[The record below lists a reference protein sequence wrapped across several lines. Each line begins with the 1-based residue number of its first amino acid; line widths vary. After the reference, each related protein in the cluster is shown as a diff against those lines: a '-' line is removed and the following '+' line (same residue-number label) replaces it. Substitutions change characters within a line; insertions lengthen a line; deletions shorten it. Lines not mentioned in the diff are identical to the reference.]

1 MPTLRLRAFIAITAA
16 TLILLSPAIA
26 TSPDLGKTPQVLL
39 LHRVDLPAGK
49 VTDYVSIES
58 QIANA
63 YRDAAVP
70 VYWVALQ
77 SISGP
82 PHILYFDGYDTFAQI
97 EAAGT
102 AISRAE
108 QSHSDLA
115 RMQSDLTQLMQSS
128 QAVFSLRR
136 EDLGYRQDRFDI
148 VKFRYVRV
156 TVVQLRS
163 GFEQD
168 FADAIRTIRRP
179 FEVVGSESPW
189 AIFQVQSGMPAPTF
203 IAVQLLTSLKEFD
216 DAIEARKYDRENP
229 FDFGRSK
236 PGLMPKDSITSMESN
251 LYSVNLKISNVP
263 PGNSSRLFSA
273 PTENRF
279 LYLSALAMNPIRGTI
294 NGSNQQGRNEH
305 ATQSISSLVRRSEI
319 R

>member
-1 MPTLRLRAFIAITAA
+1 MPMHRLHALIALVATAS
-16 TLILLSPAIA
+16 ILLFPANA

-49 VTDYVSIES
+49 VTDFVSIES

-77 SISGP
+77 SVSGA

-97 EAAGT
+97 EAAGA
-102 AISRAE
+102 AISKAE

-115 RMQSDLTQLMQSS
+115 RMQSDLTRLMQLS
-128 QAVFSLRR
+128 QAVFGLRC

-156 TVVQLRS
+156 TVIQLRS

-168 FADAIRTIRRP
+168 FADAIRTIRKP

-189 AIFQVQSGMPAPTF
+189 AIFQVHSGMPVPTF
-203 IAVQLLTSLKEFD
+203 IAIQLLTSLKEFD
-216 DAIEARKYDRENP
+216 DAIEARKYERENP

-236 PGLMPKDSITSMESN
+236 TPLMPKDSITSMESN

-263 PGNSSRLFSA
+263 PGNSAHLFSA
-273 PTENRF
+273 PTKSGS
-279 LYLSALAMNPIRGTI
+279 LYLSTLAMNPIRGTI
-294 NGSNQQGRNEH
+294 NGGNLQGRN
-305 ATQSISSLVRRSEI
+305 
-319 R
+319 

>member
-1 MPTLRLRAFIAITAA
+1 MPTLRIRN
-16 TLILLSPAIA
+16 LIVIVAVTSIFLSPAIA
-26 TSPDLGKTPQVLL
+26 TSPDLGNTPQVLL

-49 VTDYVSIES
+49 VTDFVSIES

-63 YRDAAVP
+63 YRGAAVP

-77 SISGP
+77 SVSGP

-97 EAAGT
+97 EAAGA
-102 AISRAE
+102 AIAKAE

-115 RMQSDLTQLMQSS
+115 RMQSDLSQLMQSS

-136 EDLGYRQDRFDI
+136 EDLSYRLDRFDV

-156 TVVQLRS
+156 TVIQLRS

-168 FADAIRTIRRP
+168 FAEAIRTIRKP
-179 FEVVGSESPW
+179 FEVIGSDSPW
-189 AIFQVQSGMPAPTF
+189 AIFQVHSGMPVPTF

-216 DAIEARKYDRENP
+216 DAIEARKYERENP

-236 PGLMPKDSITSMESN
+236 PSLMPKDSIVSMQSD
-251 LYSVNLKISNVP
+251 LYSVNLRISNVP
-263 PGNSSRLFSA
+263 PANSASLSAA
-273 PTENRF
+273 PTMDES
-279 LYLSALAMNPIRGTI
+279 LYLSVPALNPIRGTY
-294 NGSNQQGRNEH
+294 
-305 ATQSISSLVRRSEI
+305 
-319 R
+319 

>member
-1 MPTLRLRAFIAITAA
+1 MRTFRAHALIAVSA
-16 TLILLSPAIA
+16 TISVFLSPAIA

-39 LHRVDLPAGK
+39 LHRVDLPAGR
-49 VTDYVSIES
+49 VADYMSIES
-58 QIANA
+58 EIANA
-63 YRDAAVP
+63 YRDAALP

-77 SISGP
+77 SLSGP
-82 PHILYFDGYDTFAQI
+82 PHVLYFDGYDTFAQI
-97 EAAGT
+97 EAAG
-102 AISRAE
+102 AVIAQAE
-108 QSHSDLA
+108 QSHSNLA

-156 TVVQLRS
+156 TVIQLRS

-168 FADAIRTIRRP
+168 FADAIRTIRKP
-179 FEVVGSESPW
+179 FEVIGSESPW
-189 AIFQVQSGMPAPTF
+189 AIFQVHSGMPVPTF

-216 DAIEARKYDRENP
+216 DAIEARKYERENP

-236 PGLMPKDSITSMESN
+236 PALMPKDSIVSMQSD

-263 PGNSSRLFSA
+263 PANSARLSTA
-273 PTENRF
+273 PAINES
-279 LYLSALAMNPIRGTI
+279 LYRSTPIANPIRGTI
-294 NGSNQQGRNEH
+294 NDTDQKGRK
-305 ATQSISSLVRRSEI
+305 
-319 R
+319 

>member
-1 MPTLRLRAFIAITAA
+1 MRTLRPIALFTIA
-16 TLILLSPAIA
+16 TCASLFLLPAIA

-49 VTDYVSIES
+49 VADFVSIES

-63 YRDAAVP
+63 YRDAAIP

-77 SISGP
+77 SVSGP
-82 PHILYFDGYDTFAQI
+82 PHIVYFDGYDTFAQI
-97 EAAGT
+97 EAAGA
-102 AISRAE
+102 AISKAE

-168 FADAIRTIRRP
+168 FADAIHALRKP
-179 FEVVGSESPW
+179 FEVIGSESPW
-189 AIFQVQSGMPAPTF
+189 AIFQVHSGMPAPTF

-216 DAIEARKYDRENP
+216 DAIEARKYERENP

-236 PGLMPKDSITSMESN
+236 PSLMPKDSIVSMESN
-251 LYSVNLKISNVP
+251 LYSVNLRISNLP
-263 PGNSSRLFSA
+263 PANSARLSAA
-273 PTENRF
+273 PTINEA
-279 LYLSALAMNPIRGTI
+279 LYRSVLPGNPIRGTI
-294 NGSNQQGRNEH
+294 NGTSQQGRN
-305 ATQSISSLVRRSEI
+305 
-319 R
+319 